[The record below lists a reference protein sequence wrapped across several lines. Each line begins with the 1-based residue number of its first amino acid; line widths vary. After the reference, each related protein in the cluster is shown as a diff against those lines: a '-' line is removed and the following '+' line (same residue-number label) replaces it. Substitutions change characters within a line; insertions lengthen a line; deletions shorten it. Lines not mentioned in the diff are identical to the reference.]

1 MPVINGISI
10 SDSEFTAMQEL
21 ATAYICERA
30 FKDNKNYNSSSDI
43 IKDTTTKKGL
53 EKIFK
58 KGNKQIF
65 TFSLPLQ
72 TKTPEDKWLNT
83 FYLQQKTL
91 LSEFS
96 NSNFTVFN
104 REGGFMQFIT
114 DLISSKFGVSRK
126 DAWNPADIWLIRT
139 PMKYRKLILEE
150 LKGPSGT
157 QTIRELNSIMRVM
170 FKKRDVVGI
179 SLKLISGKQAQ
190 YEEINVEED
199 FFKHLESGEYDFKLS
214 KIICKLNLKG
224 KDKFATQDTNV
235 FLKDSRNNDVAK
247 FQLKG
252 NTTSRLAN
260 LKFEGTDLSAS
271 SARLG
276 KAPLNLVEKLSGMV
290 DSKLYNSTTKSNANY
305 PTTLEE
311 FEKREKEFT
320 DMFERI
326 IKHSEVKEVGISQ
339 KKQFVDNMNVVFSG
353 TEPHIANIK
362 LMQIY
367 YIDRLMQLKS
377 TIRNE
382 YLTDILYI
390 AQKKGR
396 KVFDFGPFGKLY

>member
-1 MPVINGISI
+1 MPNINGISI

-30 FKDNKNYNSSSDI
+30 FKDNKRFGSSNDI
-43 IKDTTTKKGL
+43 VKDSKTKLGL

-58 KGNKQIF
+58 KGSKQIF
-65 TFSLPLQ
+65 AFSFPIEP
-72 TKTPEDKWLNT
+72 KTPEGKWLNT

-91 LSEFS
+91 LTKFS
-96 NSNFTVFN
+96 PSSFTVFN
-104 REGGFMQFIT
+104 REGGFMKFIT

-126 DAWNPADIWLIRT
+126 DAWNPADIWLIRK
-139 PMKYRKLILEE
+139 PKKYRDLILKE

-157 QTIRELNSIMRVM
+157 QTIKELNTMMRVM
-170 FKKRDVVGI
+170 FKEEDVVGI
-179 SLKLISGKQAQ
+179 SLKLISGKQAK
-190 YEEINVEED
+190 YEEINVKEE

-224 KDKFATQDTNV
+224 TNKFATQDTNV
-235 FLKDSRNNDVAK
+235 FLKDSKNNDVAK

-260 LKFEGTDLSAS
+260 LKFEGTDLTAS

-290 DSKLYNSTTKSNANY
+290 DSKLYNSETKSNGNY

-311 FEKREKEFT
+311 FEDRQKEFS
-320 DMFERI
+320 DMFGRI
-326 IKHSEVKEVGISQ
+326 IKYPEVKEVGITQ
-339 KKQFVDNMNVVFSG
+339 KDQFIDNMNAVFSG
-353 TEPHIANIK
+353 DDSHIANIK

-367 YIDRLMQLKS
+367 YIDRLMQLNS
-377 TIRNE
+377 TIRDE